1 MVKITSPL
9 PPQEQHALT
18 ITAPQYFGRTTAGE
32 EENHWC
38 VLTNSH
44 YQILHYG
51 KKLANF
57 ITWVTT
63 NGRTSQLDR
72 GKKALTYFCPKRF
85 STCFRVLPTP
95 SKEAI
100 GSISFLAWVSLD
112 ETSSYF
118 SSMHKKLQ
126 EQKEED
132 MQRKTWKQHF
142 LYQES
147 KETLA
152 KMCSESRLLATGKKH
167 DLVQHIVKNHM

>member
-1 MVKITSPL
+1 MLTYLEKAWCMKTNEKERMVKITSPL

-18 ITAPQYFGRTTAGE
+18 IIITAPQYFGRTTAAE

-44 YQILHYG
+44 YQILHSG

-63 NGRTSQLDR
+63 NGGTSQLDR

-95 SKEAI
+95 
-100 GSISFLAWVSLD
+100 WVSLD

-126 EQKEED
+126 EQK
-132 MQRKTWKQHF
+132 
-142 LYQES
+142 
-147 KETLA
+147 
-152 KMCSESRLLATGKKH
+152 
-167 DLVQHIVKNHM
+167 